1 MHWQI
6 VSETSRSKT
15 HGYCKRFL
23 VFCAFLGYGVYL
35 RGIWI
40 DGCKVPRWLRWRGT
54 SNFIL
59 HPDLPSQPHLI
70 SFLLDLRNLLAQ
82 MTKSLPNTELNADDV
97 EVIDNLLKMK
107 LKSNQVSVRKVLAS
121 TILLTQC

>member
-1 MHWQI
+1 
-6 VSETSRSKT
+6 
-15 HGYCKRFL
+15 
-23 VFCAFLGYGVYL
+23 
-35 RGIWI
+35 
-40 DGCKVPRWLRWRGT
+40 
-54 SNFIL
+54 
-59 HPDLPSQPHLI
+59 
-70 SFLLDLRNLLAQ
+70 